1 MSISNLI
8 PSMRNSFVIRERE
21 DYKSTKHFNTKN
33 VTNTIQYIMYLKQ
46 KLLMAIT
53 LNCTPGNF
61 ESWKLVPQ
69 CLQIL
74 AESVLDQ
81 ANAFNCMWA

>member
-33 VTNTIQYIMYLKQ
+33 VTNTIQYIFKT
-46 KLLMAIT
+46 KT
-53 LNCTPGNF
+53 VNGHNF
-61 ESWKLVPQ
+61 ELHAW
-69 CLQIL
+69 
-74 AESVLDQ
+74 E
-81 ANAFNCMWA
+81 F